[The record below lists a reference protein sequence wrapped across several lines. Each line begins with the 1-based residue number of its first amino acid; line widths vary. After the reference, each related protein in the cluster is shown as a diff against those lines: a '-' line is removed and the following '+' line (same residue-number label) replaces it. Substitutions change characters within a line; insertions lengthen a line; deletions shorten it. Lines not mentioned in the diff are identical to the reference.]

1 MKIITV
7 DVGVIISPAVAYD
20 FLSSAVFHHVLMSR
34 DANVVWSPIVSIQHL
49 DHLKS
54 HLKIKA
60 EGEGTE

>member
-1 MKIITV
+1 
-7 DVGVIISPAVAYD
+7 VIISPAVAYD